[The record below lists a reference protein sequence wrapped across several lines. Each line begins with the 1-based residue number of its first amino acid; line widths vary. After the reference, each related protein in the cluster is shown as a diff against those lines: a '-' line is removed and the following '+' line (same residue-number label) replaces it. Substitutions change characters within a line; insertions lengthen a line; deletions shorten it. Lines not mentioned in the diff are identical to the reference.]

1 MASNKLGIVSLYK
14 SWPKKDDFF
23 TLAELCG
30 DTLDQ
35 YKQILSDNSVMRL
48 S

>member
-1 MASNKLGIVSLYK
+1 MASNKLGIVYK
-14 SWPKKDDFF
+14 RIGLNKEDFVI
-23 TLAELCG
+23 LAELCG

>member
-1 MASNKLGIVSLYK
+1 MALNKLRIVSLYK
-14 SWPKKDDFF
+14 SRPEKRRLF
-23 TLAELCG
+23 AELCG